1 MQTEAVHAQPLPRM
15 PVSSTWVTFSCRL
28 CVSYRGPW
36 ETWCWSLGHWLISPS
51 IVVWSWIHLVGKDK
65 DFFFFLAKQLIVC
78 ICHIFFIQSS
88 VASGLIPNLSYWEL
102 NYNKHE
108 GTQNS
113 HMLTSFHLGK
123 FPGVRRLGHSLV
135 DLFSCVWGV
144 SILLSVTV
152 VTLTFPPAVD

>member
-1 MQTEAVHAQPLPRM
+1 MHSHFPGCLSHPHGLHFLVVCVLAIADLGKHGAGLWALAYFPKHSGLELDP
-15 PVSSTWVTFSCRL
+15 FSWKRQRFL
-28 CVSYRGPW
+28 
-36 ETWCWSLGHWLISPS
+36 
-51 IVVWSWIHLVGKDK
+51 
-65 DFFFFLAKQLIVC
+65 FFFLAKQLIVC

-102 NYNKHE
+102 NYNKHG

-123 FPGVRRLGHSLV
+123 FPGVRWLDHSLV